1 MSKST
6 TFISAQMKGCL
17 SYPDIQFSSKGGNP
31 GNPMKP
37 LFGDVG
43 DIQKTSDK
51 LMFALIRC
59 KFPGNYDEAQ

>member
-1 MSKST
+1 MST
-6 TFISAQMKGCL
+6 TANSAQMKGCL
-17 SYPDIQFSSKGGNP
+17 TYSGVTPEIQSNRSG

-37 LFGDVG
+37 LFSDVG
-43 DIQKTSDK
+43 DVRKTSDK

>member
-17 SYPDIQFSSKGGNP
+17 SYPDIQFSAKGGNP

-37 LFGDVG
+37 LFSDVG
-43 DIQKTSDK
+43 DI
-51 LMFALIRC
+51 
-59 KFPGNYDEAQ
+59 